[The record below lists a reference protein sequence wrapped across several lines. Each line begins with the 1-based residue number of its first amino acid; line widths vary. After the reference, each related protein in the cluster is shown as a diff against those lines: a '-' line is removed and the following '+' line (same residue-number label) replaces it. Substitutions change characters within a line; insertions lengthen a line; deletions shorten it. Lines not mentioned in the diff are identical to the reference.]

1 MCVCVCVGLQAK
13 PLNFNVDASASAT
26 THPNSDVD
34 VVGVDLSPQVLAD
47 PLLAQELLEELGA
60 VFQVVAADAPL
71 PRLAVLD
78 AWRVVARAPLHP
90 ARAAGLG
97 QRVGQRGG
105 GDGQQEGGLLE
116 CCVGVE
122 DGGGA
127 SQTHFVLLCNSL
139 AEEASY
145 LLLGKCS
152 EPLHLSAA
160 RSNERSPAPLNN
172 SSTKM
177 FTEGSRRCHG
187 LLQPRHYSAGALV
200 SRFLL

>member
-1 MCVCVCVGLQAK
+1 MCKGATGEASTAD
-13 PLNFNVDASASAT
+13 FNVDASASVSASAT

-116 CCVGVE
+116 CCVRSSEEGCQKHTAFCCVI
-122 DGGGA
+122 
-127 SQTHFVLLCNSL
+127 LWL
-139 AEEASY
+139 ARPRIC
-145 LLLGKCS
+145 CS
-152 EPLHLSAA
+152 GSVQNRCIYPQ
-160 RSNERSPAPLNN
+160 RSNERPPAPLNN
-172 SSTKM
+172 S
-177 FTEGSRRCHG
+177 
-187 LLQPRHYSAGALV
+187 
-200 SRFLL
+200 

>member
-1 MCVCVCVGLQAK
+1 M
-13 PLNFNVDASASAT
+13 DAT

-116 CCVGVE
+116 CCVGGRRVE
-122 DGGGA
+122 GGVTNRQCFA
-127 SQTHFVLLCNSL
+127 VNSL

-152 EPLHLSAA
+152 EPQHLSAA
-160 RSNERSPAPLNN
+160 HSNERSPAPPNN

-200 SRFLL
+200 SQFLL